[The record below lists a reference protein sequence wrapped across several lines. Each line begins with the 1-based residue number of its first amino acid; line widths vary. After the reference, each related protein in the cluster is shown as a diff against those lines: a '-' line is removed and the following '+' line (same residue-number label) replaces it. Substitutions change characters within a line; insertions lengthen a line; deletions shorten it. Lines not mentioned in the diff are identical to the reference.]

1 MKKTI
6 FFLFCLILFN
16 RLSQAATNQRSD
28 TFDIKH
34 FGLQLNITDYT
45 NQTISGFANI
55 KVLSKMNNQNQIVF
69 DLLNMNIDSVKVNNA
84 IATYNYNSPFITI
97 NLSMPLF
104 INDSADIEIHYHGHP
119 DILLPVF
126 ATIHSESHVESYHPV
141 VKEGFKGTNIGD
153 KLVQASLT
161 DAAFRWNNNRNRDLG
176 APVCPMLEH
185 SATICCK

>member
-34 FGLQLNITDYT
+34 FGLHLNITDYT

-69 DLLNMNIDSVKVNNA
+69 DLLNMNIDSILINST
-84 IATYNYNSPFITI
+84 IATLIITI
-97 NLSMPLF
+97 TLF
-104 INDSADIEIHYHGHP
+104 TAADSAVPLTSNMDNKNRIRIAGKLTIP
-119 DILLPVF
+119 CLPNSSAYMPTVVF
-126 ATIHSESHVESYHPV
+126 ETSQGEWERA
-141 VKEGFKGTNIGD
+141 KG
-153 KLVQASLT
+153 
-161 DAAFRWNNNRNRDLG
+161 
-176 APVCPMLEH
+176 M
-185 SATICCK
+185 